1 MLSANALV
9 LAEAH
14 GISRREEMRKGQS
27 TVLEILAFIVC
38 FVIGIFIATKLDPK
52 YGMIIVAVL
61 VVGIVIGLILTKKKK

>member
-1 MLSANALV
+1 
-9 LAEAH
+9 
-14 GISRREEMRKGQS
+14 MRKGQS